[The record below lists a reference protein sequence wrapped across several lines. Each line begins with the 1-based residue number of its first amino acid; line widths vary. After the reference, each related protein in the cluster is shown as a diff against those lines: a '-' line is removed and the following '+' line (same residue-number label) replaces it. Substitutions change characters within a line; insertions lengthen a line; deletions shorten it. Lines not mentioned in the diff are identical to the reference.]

1 MISSYPRWLAG
12 LAIAVLVWPSCAEA
26 QTPARSFGDLIGI
39 LKPDTT
45 IVITDTS
52 GHRVKGTLVA
62 IDGNS
67 LSLSTEGRIQV
78 FPKPAIMTV
87 RLTDGVGDGALIGAG
102 VGLGAALGLLATLG
116 SRDGYVLPSAKV
128 GAPLLL
134 SGIGAVVGALIDRG
148 REGDRILYASP
159 SSLAQP

>member
-1 MISSYPRWLAG
+1 MISSYQRRLGRLAM
-12 LAIAVLVWPSCAEA
+12 AVLVWPACAEA

-39 LKPDTT
+39 LKPNTT
-45 IVITDTS
+45 IAITDTG

-62 IDGNS
+62 IDENA
-67 LSLSTEGRIQV
+67 LSLSTEGRSQV
-78 FPKPAIMTV
+78 FPKQAIMTV

-102 VGLGAALGLLATLG
+102 AGLGAALGLLGTLG

-134 SGIGAVVGALIDRG
+134 SGIGAIVGALIDRG
-148 REGDRILYASP
+148 REGDRLLYASP